1 MIKYAALLF
10 NTIALLI
17 YQFFFAD
24 GIAITQKVPP
34 SVKAGGE
41 FTVELLIKRGD
52 TDGFAKLQQDLPDG
66 FTAEE
71 GSTNGASFTFTNHS
85 VKFIWM
91 ALPEDKEMK
100 LSYKVKVDP
109 KIEIGDKT
117 LAGKFAYVV
126 NNVKQQVEISPT
138 IIKVTGAAQPVVNNT
153 PPANTTPVEVDNSMI
168 VSGKYYDD
176 KEGVIADMKI
186 NLVNKTGEIV
196 QTTSTDK
203 DGNFVFSK
211 SPKDIEMLVVLEA
224 NDSRSIG
231 KNSTAQ
237 YKDSKGAILETKSLT
252 GNAPAA
258 VVSSETP
265 PTTTGDDQFNLTNS
279 STETNGLVCIR
290 KTPKTAPA
298 GGSFIVEININK
310 ANISGFAKY
319 VESLPVGFT
328 ATAVDKQESSFSFSE
343 QKIKFVWVSLPA
355 VTSFKISYKVSVA
368 AGSTGDQK
376 IDGSFSYIENDETK
390 KYSLPIST
398 VALGGEVA
406 KEEPPVAVKEETK
419 VEPEVKKTEP
429 ETKPVVVAETKVEPE
444 VKTKELSASTIP
456 SPQGDVNYSVQIAA
470 LHNAKTPDVIASYY
484 KISEPVKT
492 EMAEG
497 FTKYTVGA
505 HKVYKEAH
513 DARELI
519 KTKGVSD
526 AWVTAYNKGKRI
538 TVQEALMITSQ
549 KWYK

>member
-1 MIKYAALLF
+1 MIKYVALLF

-24 GIAITQKVPP
+24 GISITQKVP
-34 SVKAGGE
+34 STVKAGGE
-41 FTVELLIKRGD
+41 FTVELVIKRGD

-71 GSTNGASFTFTNHS
+71 GSTNGSSFTFTNHS

-91 ALPEDKEMK
+91 ALPDDKEMK

-126 NNVKQQVEISPT
+126 NNVKQQVEITPS
-138 IIKVTGAAQPVVNNT
+138 IIKVTGTSQPIVNNT
-153 PPANTTPVEVDNSMI
+153 PPANTTQVEVDNTMI

-176 KEGVIADMKI
+176 KEAVIADMKI
-186 NLVNKTGEIV
+186 NLVNKKGEIV
-196 QTTSTDK
+196 QTTTTDK

-224 NDSRSIG
+224 NDTRSIS

-237 YKDSKGAILETKSLT
+237 YKDNKGAILETKSLT

-265 PTTTGDDQFNLTNS
+265 PTTSGNDQYNLTNS
-279 STETNGLVCIR
+279 STETNGLVCVR

-319 VESLPVGFT
+319 VEALPVGFT
-328 ATAVDKQESSFSFSE
+328 ASALDNQEASFAFSE
-343 QKIKFVWVSLPA
+343 QKVKFVWVSLPTA
-355 VTSFKISYKVSVA
+355 TSFKISYKVSVA

-376 IDGSFSYIENDETK
+376 IDGAFSYIENDETK
-390 KYSLPIST
+390 KYILPIST

-406 KEEPPVAVKEETK
+406 KEEPPLAVKE
-419 VEPEVKKTEP
+419 
-429 ETKPVVVAETKVEPE
+429 ETKVEPE

-470 LHNAKTPDVIASYY
+470 LHNAKAPDVIASYY
-484 KISEPVKT
+484 KITEPVKT

-505 HKVYKEAH
+505 HKVYKQAH
-513 DARELI
+513 DARDII